1 VTSLVADLQRAAAA
15 LSAVPSDGPCDETCG
30 CLIDGAAPASPAVP
44 VPLVR
49 DRDGG
54 PIDRASAD
62 VPIACTL
69 PAGDMSARLDEWKEL
84 LAGKQDL
91 LQGVTA
97 RRALADGGVRLE
109 FGPGSDVAKIARLA
123 AAEQSCCRFFSFSL
137 VIDTRGIALE
147 VHAPPAGRPVLI
159 ALFGVPA

>member
-1 VTSLVADLQRAAAA
+1 
-15 LSAVPSDGPCDETCG
+15 VPSDGPCDETCD
-30 CLIDGAAPASPAVP
+30 CLTDGAAPALRAVP

-49 DRDGG
+49 DRDRDAV
-54 PIDRASAD
+54 DRTSAD

-69 PAGDMSARLDEWKEL
+69 PAGDMSARLDEWNEL

-97 RRALADGGVRLE
+97 RRALADGGIRLE
-109 FGPGSDVAKIARLA
+109 FGPGSDVAEIARLA

-137 VIDTRGIALE
+137 VIDIRGIALE
-147 VHAPPAGRPVLI
+147 VHAPTAGRPVLI
-159 ALFGVPA
+159 ALFGLPA